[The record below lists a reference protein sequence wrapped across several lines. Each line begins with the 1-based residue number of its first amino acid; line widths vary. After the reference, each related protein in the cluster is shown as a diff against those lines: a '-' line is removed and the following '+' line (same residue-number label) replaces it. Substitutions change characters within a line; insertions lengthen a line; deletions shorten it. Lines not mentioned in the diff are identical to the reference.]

1 MPGSVDKVLQ
11 PDGTW
16 KWEVVEH
23 PTSESLS
30 GETKAATAKSKKK
43 TTTTETTES

>member
-11 PDGTW
+11 SDESY

-30 GETKAATAKSKKK
+30 GETKAATAKPKKK
-43 TTTTETTES
+43 TTTTETTEA

>member
-11 PDGTW
+11 SDGSY

-30 GETKAATAKSKKK
+30 GETKAATAKPKKK

>member
-11 PDGTW
+11 SDGSY

-30 GETKAATAKSKKK
+30 GEIKTTTAKSKKK

>member
-11 PDGTW
+11 SDGSY

-30 GETKAATAKSKKK
+30 GETKTTTAKSKKK
-43 TTTTETTES
+43 TPTTETTES